1 MGRLHLF
8 ELEDLPEFPAL
19 LRNYMT
25 DYLQLVVTR
34 MHPYR
39 STAEPLREALLRS
52 GAREIIDLGSGAGGP
67 WAAYVEQ
74 LDPEG
79 KLGVRVTLTDLYP
92 NREALEQVASHSGGR
107 ITWERESVDLTAVP
121 ARLRGFRTLFGAFH
135 HFPPETARKILED
148 AVRQGVGIGIVEAT
162 TRSTALGM
170 LVMPLIVAL
179 VTPGIRPFR
188 WSRLLLTYVLPVLP
202 LAIFWDGFVS
212 SLRSYTPDELRE
224 LTRGLGE
231 GTYTWEIGGEF
242 KPGSPPVT
250 YLIGYPRMDREQ

>member
-8 ELEDLPEFPAL
+8 ELEDLPGFPPL

-25 DYLQLVVTR
+25 DYLQFVVSR

-39 STAEPLREALLRS
+39 STAAPLREALLRS
-52 GAREIIDLGSGAGGP
+52 GATEIVDLGSGAGGP
-67 WAAYVEQ
+67 WENFLEQ

-79 KLGVRVTLTDLYP
+79 KLGVRVVLTDLYP
-92 NREALEQVASHSGGR
+92 NQEALQRMAATSGGR
-107 ITWERESVDLTAVP
+107 ITWERESIDLTAVP
-121 ARLRGFRTLFGAFH
+121 ARLRGFRTLFAAFH

-170 LVMPLIVAL
+170 IMVPLVVAIL
-179 VTPGIRPFR
+179 TPGIRPFR
-188 WSRLLLTYVLPVLP
+188 WSRLFFTYLLPALP

-212 SLRSYTPDELRE
+212 SLRTYTPAELRE
-224 LTRGLGE
+224 LTRGLDG
-231 GTYTWEIGGEF
+231 YTWEFGGEI
-242 KPGSPPVT
+242 KPGKPPVT
-250 YLIGYPRMDREQ
+250 YLIGYPIRAV